1 MENTMSL
8 KEQLQADL
16 KTAMLNKDAV
26 RRDVIRFT
34 QAALKNV
41 EMTKNQKLVEE
52 RVHLWRTGEVDAN
65 GDPIINVPER
75 DKQLAEI
82 AKLTPLT
89 DAEQLAVLATEVK
102 RRRDTITELEKVN
115 RPDLLKHEQDQLEV
129 LLAYLPKQM
138 SREEIE
144 AVVKQ
149 VIAELGVSGP
159 QATGAV
165 MGKLMPQLKGKA
177 DGKLINEVVR
187 DLLK

>member
-1 MENTMSL
+1 MNL

-16 KTAMLNKDAV
+16 KAAMLNKDEL
-26 RRDVIRFT
+26 RKEVIRFT
-34 QAALKNV
+34 IAGIKYAELNKNKPLDEAEVAAAL
-41 EMTKNQKLVEE
+41 Q
-52 RVHLWRTGEVDAN
+52 
-65 GDPIINVPER
+65 
-75 DKQLAEI
+75 
-82 AKLTPLT
+82 
-89 DAEQLAVLATEVK
+89 TEVK
-102 RRRDTITELEKVN
+102 RRRDTIAELEKAN

-129 LLAYLPKQM
+129 LLAYLPKQL

-144 AVVKQ
+144 AVVRQ

-187 DLLK
+187 ELLK

>member
-1 MENTMSL
+1 MNL

-16 KTAMLNKDAV
+16 KTAMLNKDEL
-26 RRDVIRFT
+26 RKEVIRFT
-34 QAALKNV
+34 IAGIKYAELNKNKPLD
-41 EMTKNQKLVEE
+41 EA
-52 RVHLWRTGEVDAN
+52 EVA
-65 GDPIINVPER
+65 
-75 DKQLAEI
+75 
-82 AKLTPLT
+82 
-89 DAEQLAVLATEVK
+89 AVLQTEVK
-102 RRRDTITELEKVN
+102 RRRDTIAELEKVN

-129 LLAYLPKQM
+129 LLAYLPRQM

-144 AVVKQ
+144 AVAKQ

>member
-1 MENTMSL
+1 MNL

-16 KTAMLNKDAV
+16 KTAMLSKNELHK
-26 RRDVIRFT
+26 DVIRYT
-34 QAALKNV
+34 MSALKNA
-41 EMTKNQKLVEE
+41 ELAKQEKLLKE
-52 RVHLWRTGEVDAN
+52 RSKLWLIPGQVDAD
-65 GDPIINVPER
+65 GKPAINEAER
-75 DKQLAEI
+75 EKQLAEI
-82 AKLTPLT
+82 AKLIPLS
-89 DAEQLAVLATEVK
+89 DIEAQSVLATEVK
-102 RRRDTITELEKVN
+102 RRRDTLAELEKAN
-115 RPDLLKHEQDQLEV
+115 RPDLQKHEQDQLTV
-129 LLAYLPKQM
+129 LLTYLPKQL
-138 SREEIE
+138 SRDEIE

>member
-1 MENTMSL
+1 MSL
-8 KEQLQADL
+8 KDQLQADL
-16 KTAMLNKDAV
+16 KTAMLSKDEL
-26 RRDVIRFT
+26 RKDVIRYT
-34 QAALKNV
+34 MSALKNA
-41 EMTKNQKLVEE
+41 ELAKQEKLLKE
-52 RVHLWRTGEVDAN
+52 RSPKWIIAGKFDADGKPAVDEA
-65 GDPIINVPER
+65 ER
-75 DKQLAEI
+75 EKQLAEI
-82 AKLTPLT
+82 AKLIPLS
-89 DAEQLAVLATEVK
+89 DAEAQSVLATEVK
-102 RRRDTITELEKVN
+102 RRRDTIAELEKVN
-115 RPDLLKHEQDQLEV
+115 RPDLLKHEQDQLAV

-138 SREEIE
+138 NREEIE

>member
-1 MENTMSL
+1 MSL

-16 KTAMLNKDAV
+16 KTAMLSKDEL
-26 RRDVIRFT
+26 RKDVIRYT
-34 QAALKNV
+34 MSALKNT
-41 EMTKNQKLVEE
+41 ELAKQDKLLKE
-52 RVHLWRTGEVDAN
+52 RSPKWIIAGKFDAD
-65 GDPIINVPER
+65 GKPAINEAER
-75 DKQLAEI
+75 EKQLAEI
-82 AKLTPLT
+82 AKLVPLS
-89 DAEQLAVLATEVK
+89 DAEAQAVLATEVK
-102 RRRDTITELEKVN
+102 RRRDTLAELEKVN
-115 RPDLLKHEQDQLEV
+115 RPDLLKHEQDQLAV

-138 SREEIE
+138 DRGEIE

-149 VIAELGVSGP
+149 VIAELGASGP

>member
-1 MENTMSL
+1 M
-8 KEQLQADL
+8 LQ
-16 KTAMLNKDAV
+16 
-26 RRDVIRFT
+26 
-34 QAALKNV
+34 
-41 EMTKNQKLVEE
+41 
-52 RVHLWRTGEVDAN
+52 
-65 GDPIINVPER
+65 
-75 DKQLAEI
+75 
-82 AKLTPLT
+82 
-89 DAEQLAVLATEVK
+89 TEVK
-102 RRRDTITELEKVN
+102 RRRDTIAELAKVN

-159 QATGAV
+159 QTTGAV

-187 DLLK
+187 ELLK